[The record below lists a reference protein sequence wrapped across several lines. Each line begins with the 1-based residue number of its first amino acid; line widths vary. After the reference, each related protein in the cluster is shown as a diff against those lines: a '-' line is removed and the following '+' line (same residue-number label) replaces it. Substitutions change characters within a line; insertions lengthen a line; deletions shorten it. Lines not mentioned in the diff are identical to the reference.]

1 MNMTQKFVLH
11 AKEVKKDKQTF
22 IAGSAEINGKWY
34 KIKFTKEC
42 ERAPKT
48 NGLYDITVSVDE
60 VSLEKGGTYINKDGE
75 VLKENDI
82 LWVRKIAD
90 IYKYTD
96 EDLRRE
102 NRMKLEGVFGE

>member
-1 MNMTQKFVLH
+1 MNNTQKFVLH
-11 AKEVKKDKQTF
+11 AQEIKKDKQTF

-34 KIKFTKEC
+34 KIKFTKDC
-42 ERAPKT
+42 ERAPKSR
-48 NGLYDITVSVDE
+48 GLYDITVSVDE
-60 VSLEKGGTYINKDGE
+60 VSLEKGGTYINKNGE
-75 VLKENDI
+75 VLSENDT
-82 LWVRKIAD
+82 LWIRKIAD